1 MLKRINYFAAA
12 PQAIELLLK
21 QEEILGKQFEE
32 IPSLGKTI
40 LELVKL
46 RVSQINQC
54 AFCLDMHSTQA
65 LEMGETHERMIA
77 LNAWRDSPLFSQQER
92 QALALSEHLIAGYSV
107 EDEYY
112 EEMLASFG
120 ESGLT
125 YLTIAI
131 NAISSWNRVVKVFK
145 PEVGSFR

>member
-12 PQAIELLLK
+12 PQVFELLLK
-21 QEEILGKQFEE
+21 QEEILGNQFAE

-40 LELVKL
+40 LELLKL

-54 AFCLDMHSTQA
+54 AFCLDMHSSQA
-65 LEMGETHERMIA
+65 FEMGETHERMIA
-77 LNAWRDSPLFSQQER
+77 LNAWQDSPLFSEQER
-92 QALALSEHLIAGYSV
+92 LALAFAEHLVSGYSI
-107 EDEYY
+107 DDAYY
-112 EEMLASFG
+112 EEMLANFG

-131 NAISSWNRVVKVFK
+131 NAISSWNRMVKVFK

>member
-12 PQAIELLLK
+12 PQAFELLLK
-21 QEEILGKQFEE
+21 QEEILGKQFAE

-54 AFCLDMHSTQA
+54 AFCLDMHSSQA
-65 LEMGETHERMIA
+65 FEMAETHERMIA
-77 LNAWRDSPLFSQQER
+77 LNAWQDSPLFSEQER
-92 QALALSEHLIAGYSV
+92 LALAFAEHLVSGYSI
-107 EDEYY
+107 DDAYY
-112 EEMLASFG
+112 EEMLANFG

-131 NAISSWNRVVKVFK
+131 NAISSWNRMVKVFK

>member
-1 MLKRINYFAAA
+1 MLKRINYYAVA
-12 PQAIELLLK
+12 PQAFELLLK
-21 QEEILGKQFEE
+21 QEEVLGQQFAQ

-65 LEMGETHERMIA
+65 LEMGETYERMIA
-77 LNAWRDSPLFSQQER
+77 LSAWQDSPLFSDQER
-92 QALALSEHLIAGYSV
+92 QALAWAEHLVAGYSV
-107 EDEYY
+107 DDAHY
-112 EEMLASFG
+112 EEMLANFG

-125 YLTIAI
+125 YLTVAI
-131 NAISSWNRVVKVFK
+131 NAISSWNRIVKVFK

>member
-125 YLTIAI
+125 YLIIAI

>member
-1 MLKRINYFAAA
+1 MLKRINYYAAA

-21 QEEILGKQFEE
+21 QEDILGKQFAQ
-32 IPSLGKTI
+32 IQSLGKMT

-65 LEMGETHERMIA
+65 LEMGEKHERIIA
-77 LNAWRDSPLFSQQER
+77 LSAWQDSPLFSEQER
-92 QALALSEHLIAGYSV
+92 QALAWAEHIVAGRSV
-107 EDEYY
+107 DDVYY
-112 EEMLASFG
+112 EEMLANFG

-131 NAISSWNRVVKVFK
+131 NAISSWNRIVKVFK

>member
-1 MLKRINYFAAA
+1 MLKRINYYAAA
-12 PQAIELLLK
+12 PQAFELLLK
-21 QEEILGKQFEE
+21 QEDILGKQFAQ

-46 RVSQINQC
+46 RASQINQC

-65 LEMGETHERMIA
+65 LEMGETHERIIA
-77 LNAWRDSPLFSQQER
+77 LSAWQDSPLFSEQER
-92 QALALSEHLIAGYSV
+92 QALAWVEHLVAGHSV
-107 EDEYY
+107 DDAHYED
-112 EEMLASFG
+112 MLANFG

-131 NAISSWNRVVKVFK
+131 NAISSWNRMVKVFK

>member
-1 MLKRINYFAAA
+1 MSNRINYFAAA
-12 PQAIELLLK
+12 PQAFELLLK
-21 QEEILGKQFEE
+21 QEEILGKQFAE

-54 AFCLDMHSTQA
+54 AFCLDMHSSQA
-65 LEMGETHERMIA
+65 FEMGETFERMIA
-77 LNAWRDSPLFSQQER
+77 LSAWQDSPLFSDQER
-92 QALALSEHLIAGYSV
+92 QALAWAEHLIAGYSV
-107 EDEYY
+107 DDVHY
-112 EEMLASFG
+112 EEMLANFG

-131 NAISSWNRVVKVFK
+131 NAIASWNRMVKVFK

>member
-1 MLKRINYFAAA
+1 MLKRINYYATA
-12 PQAIELLLK
+12 PQAFELLFK
-21 QEEILGKQFEE
+21 QEQVLGKQFEE
-32 IPSLGKTI
+32 IPTLSKAI

-77 LNAWRDSPLFSQQER
+77 LSAWQDSPLFSEQER
-92 QALALSEHLIAGYSV
+92 QALALSEHLVAGHSV
-107 EDEYY
+107 DDAHY
-112 EEMLASFG
+112 EAMLASFG

-131 NAISSWNRVVKVFK
+131 NAISSWNRIVKVFK

>member
-1 MLKRINYFAAA
+1 MLKRINYYAAA
-12 PQAIELLLK
+12 PQVFELLFK
-21 QEEILGKQFEE
+21 QEEILGKQFAD

-65 LEMGETHERMIA
+65 FEMGETYERMIA
-77 LNAWRDSPLFSQQER
+77 LNAWQDSPLFSEQER
-92 QALALSEHLIAGYSV
+92 QALAWVEHLIAGHSV
-107 EDEYY
+107 GDGHY
-112 EEMLASFG
+112 EEMQANFG

-125 YLTIAI
+125 HLTAAI
-131 NAISSWNRVVKVFK
+131 NAISSWNRMVKVYK

>member
-12 PQAIELLLK
+12 PQALELLFK
-21 QEEILGKQFEE
+21 QEEIIGKQFAE
-32 IPSLGKTI
+32 IPNLSKTI
-40 LELVKL
+40 WELVKL

-65 LEMGETHERMIA
+65 FEMGETYERMIA
-77 LNAWRDSPLFSQQER
+77 LNAWKDSPLFSEQER
-92 QALALSEHLIAGYSV
+92 LALGFAEHLVSGYSV
-107 EDEYY
+107 DDAYY
-112 EEMLASFG
+112 EEMLANFG

-131 NAISSWNRVVKVFK
+131 NAISSWNRIVKVFK
-145 PEVGSFR
+145 PEVGSLR

>member
-1 MLKRINYFAAA
+1 MSNRINYFAAA
-12 PQAIELLLK
+12 PQAFELLLK
-21 QEEILGKQFEE
+21 QEEILGKQFAE

-54 AFCLDMHSTQA
+54 AFCLDMHSSQA
-65 LEMGETHERMIA
+65 FEMGETYERMIA
-77 LNAWRDSPLFSQQER
+77 LSAWQDSPLFSDQER
-92 QALALSEHLIAGYSV
+92 QALAWAEHLIAGYSV
-107 EDEYY
+107 DDVHY
-112 EEMLASFG
+112 EEMLANFG

-131 NAISSWNRVVKVFK
+131 NAIASWNRMVKVFK

>member
-1 MLKRINYFAAA
+1 MSNRINYFAAA
-12 PQAIELLLK
+12 PQAFELLLK
-21 QEEILGKQFEE
+21 QEEILGKQFAE

-46 RVSQINQC
+46 HVSQINQC
-54 AFCLDMHSTQA
+54 AFCLDMHSSQA
-65 LEMGETHERMIA
+65 FEMGETYERMIA
-77 LNAWRDSPLFSQQER
+77 LSAWQDSPLFSDQER
-92 QALALSEHLIAGYSV
+92 QALAWAEHLIAGYSV
-107 EDEYY
+107 DDVHY
-112 EEMLASFG
+112 EEMLANFG

-131 NAISSWNRVVKVFK
+131 NAIASWNRMVKVFK

>member
-1 MLKRINYFAAA
+1 MLKRINYYAAA
-12 PQAIELLLK
+12 PQAFELLLK
-21 QEEILGKQFEE
+21 QEEILGKQFAQ

-65 LEMGETHERMIA
+65 LEMGETYERMIA
-77 LNAWRDSPLFSQQER
+77 LSAWQDSPLFSDQER
-92 QALALSEHLIAGYSV
+92 QALAWAEHLVAGHSV
-107 EDEYY
+107 DDAHY
-112 EEMLASFG
+112 EEMLANFG

-131 NAISSWNRVVKVFK
+131 NAISSWNRIVKVFK

>member
-1 MLKRINYFAAA
+1 MLKRINYYTAA

-21 QEEILGKQFEE
+21 QEDILGKQFAQ
-32 IPSLGKTI
+32 IPSLGKMT

-65 LEMGETHERMIA
+65 LEMGETNERIIA
-77 LNAWRDSPLFSQQER
+77 LSAWQDSPLFSEQER
-92 QALALSEHLIAGYSV
+92 QALAWAEHLVAGRSV
-107 EDEYY
+107 DDAYY
-112 EEMLASFG
+112 EEMLANFG

-131 NAISSWNRVVKVFK
+131 NAISSWNRIVKVFK
-145 PEVGSFR
+145 PEIGSFR

>member
-12 PQAIELLLK
+12 PQVFELLLK
-21 QEEILGKQFEE
+21 QEEILGNQFAE

-40 LELVKL
+40 LEIVKL

-54 AFCLDMHSTQA
+54 AFCLDMHSSQA
-65 LEMGETHERMIA
+65 FEMGETHERMIA
-77 LNAWRDSPLFSQQER
+77 LNAWQDSPLFSEQER
-92 QALALSEHLIAGYSV
+92 LALAFAEHLVSGYSI
-107 EDEYY
+107 DDAYY
-112 EEMLASFG
+112 EEMLANFG

-131 NAISSWNRVVKVFK
+131 NAISSWNRMVKVFK

>member
-1 MLKRINYFAAA
+1 MLKRINYYAAA
-12 PQAIELLLK
+12 PQVFELLFK
-21 QEEILGKQFEE
+21 QEEILSKQFADK
-32 IPSLGKTI
+32 PSLGKTI

-65 LEMGETHERMIA
+65 FEMGETYERMIA
-77 LNAWRDSPLFSQQER
+77 LNAWKDSPLFSEQER
-92 QALALSEHLIAGYSV
+92 LALGFAEHFVSGYSV
-107 EDEYY
+107 DDAYY
-112 EEMLASFG
+112 EEMLANFG

-131 NAISSWNRVVKVFK
+131 NAISSWNRIVKVFK
-145 PEVGSFR
+145 PEVGSLR